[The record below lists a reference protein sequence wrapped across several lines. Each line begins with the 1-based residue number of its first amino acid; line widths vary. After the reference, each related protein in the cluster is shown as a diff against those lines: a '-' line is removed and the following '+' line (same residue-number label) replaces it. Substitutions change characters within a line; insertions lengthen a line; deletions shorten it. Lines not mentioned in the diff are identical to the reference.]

1 MQYSQVYDLPN
12 GMQITSIVLAELDF
26 DKLVNRIDK
35 QDLSGFRKSKVIP
48 GIVRGIATEWIFTKY
63 NVKTDLCCICAQGI
77 SKDINVVDKLR
88 GLGDKV
94 VTPSQEII
102 DQIQKIYDESPEQ
115 LKKDID
121 ATADAMILL
130 IQTQQ
135 TPEMVLKKFIDKY
148 PNINRRHKLDLLDQS
163 VESMSITL
171 SSARTAGQTK
181 DEITAYYRKYLR
193 RLLINIHKSLN
204 KPIT

>member
-12 GMQITSIVLAELDF
+12 GMQITSIVLAEPDF
-26 DKLVNRIDK
+26 DKLVERIDR
-35 QDLSGFRKSKVIP
+35 QDLSGFKKSKIIP
-48 GIVRGIATEWIFTKY
+48 SIIRGIATEWIFTKY
-63 NVKTDLCCICAQGI
+63 NIKTDLCCICAQGI
-77 SKDINVVDKLR
+77 SKDLNVVDKLL

-94 VTPSQEII
+94 TTPPQEYI
-102 DQIQKIYDESPEQ
+102 DQIQKLYDESPEQ

-148 PNINRRHKLDLLDQS
+148 PNINRRQRLDLLDQS

-171 SSARTAGQTK
+171 SSARTAGQTN
-181 DEITAYYRKYLR
+181 DEITDYYRKYLR
-193 RLLINIHKSLN
+193 RLLISIHQAFN
-204 KPIT
+204 KEQ